1 MNKTVIIIPEDGNF
15 KRGFGKATIKIL
27 EEGKDDREN
36 YRQIY
41 CQLPQVPE
49 ILRYYQEWQD
59 KYKTLLESSRD
70 EDSRGIIRTI
80 RPRFSIP
87 EYIAKC
93 DQSLDLLRNDLNH
106 WLRTTKQQLEQILD
120 LNSQDEIQVVV
131 QTHEI
136 TSESTKNILHK
147 LPWHCWDLFIDD
159 CFGDVALS
167 FPASEQI
174 AAAVV
179 TDQNSN
185 SQRPKR
191 VKILCILGDS
201 GKGID
206 VEADRRLLRK
216 IPGAYCVFLRQP
228 TLEELESFLNKSWDI
243 LFFAGHSDVQED
255 GKTGLLKINSEESLD
270 IQTIRETMERAI
282 DKGMK
287 LAIFNSCNGLG
298 LARQLADLDIAQI
311 IVWREPVPDQVAQEF
326 LKYFLGFF
334 TTDLSLYRSVQQA
347 RIKLQSYIKNNKNK
361 LPKVS
366 WLPVIHHNLAKESI
380 TWKQLRQLPDID
392 IDSKKASPRETL
404 LKRVEKFW

>member
-1 MNKTVIIIPEDGNF
+1 MNKKVIIIPENGNF
-15 KRGFGKATIKIL
+15 DRGFGKATIKIL
-27 EEGKDDREN
+27 DERKDDPEN

-41 CQLPQVPE
+41 CQLPQIPE
-49 ILRYYQEWQD
+49 IFRYYKEWQD

-70 EDSRGIIRTI
+70 EDSRGIKRNL

-167 FPASEQI
+167 FAASEQI
-174 AAAVV
+174 AAAIV

-185 SQRPKR
+185 YQRPKR

-255 GKTGLLKINSEESLD
+255 GQTG
-270 IQTIRETMERAI
+270 
-282 DKGMK
+282 
-287 LAIFNSCNGLG
+287 
-298 LARQLADLDIAQI
+298 
-311 IVWREPVPDQVAQEF
+311 
-326 LKYFLGFF
+326 
-334 TTDLSLYRSVQQA
+334 
-347 RIKLQSYIKNNKNK
+347 
-361 LPKVS
+361 
-366 WLPVIHHNLAKESI
+366 
-380 TWKQLRQLPDID
+380 
-392 IDSKKASPRETL
+392 
-404 LKRVEKFW
+404 